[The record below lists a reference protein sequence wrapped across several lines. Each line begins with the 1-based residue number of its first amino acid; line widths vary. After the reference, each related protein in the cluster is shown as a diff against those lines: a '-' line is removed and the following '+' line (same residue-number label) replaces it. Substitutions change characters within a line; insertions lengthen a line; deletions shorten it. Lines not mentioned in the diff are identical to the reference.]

1 MKKSIALI
9 LTFLAIFT
17 CFAAC
22 KKEEVVVEGG
32 APVTDEGGKVVA
44 VVATQ
49 ENGYLLRGD
58 GGNAVLVV
66 TDAKGNS
73 VKKDGEVVTKL
84 EAIRDAYVVGNRIEM
99 PDYALNI
106 PDGWSNQKS
115 FSDLQIKKDG
125 VEDVIF
131 ISSLRDG
138 KLAEIEENNAV
149 FMKAFADNE
158 KTTKTL
164 TVAGEEAKFV
174 AGFKTVKQTDPET
187 KKEVSVGVYLGFIT
201 FSHQGVVY
209 NCRFNSD
216 RDLTGEFDN
225 IVAILNT
232 IDFVN

>member
-22 KKEEVVVEGG
+22 KKEEGSVEGG
-32 APVTDEGGKVVA
+32 VAATDKDGNVVA

-84 EAIRDAYVVGNRIEM
+84 EAIRNAYVVGNRIEM

-106 PDGWSNQKS
+106 PDGWSDLIS
-115 FSDLQIKKDG
+115 FADLQIKKDG
-125 VEDVIF
+125 VEDVIV

-138 KLAEIEENNAV
+138 KIAEVEENNAT
-149 FMKAFADNE
+149 FMKGFADNE
-158 KTTKTL
+158 KTAKTL

-174 AGFKTVKQTDPET
+174 GGFKTVN
-187 KKEVSVGVYLGFIT
+187 GANVYLGFIT

>member
-22 KKEEVVVEGG
+22 KKEEGSVEGG
-32 APVTDEGGKVVA
+32 APVTNENGKIFA

-49 ENGYLLRGD
+49 ENGQLLRGD

-125 VEDVIF
+125 VEDVIV

-138 KLAEIEENNAV
+138 NLAEVEENNAV
-149 FMKAFADNE
+149 FMKNFAENE
-158 KTTKTL
+158 KTSKTL
-164 TVAGEEAKFV
+164 TVAGEDAKFV
-174 AGFKTVKQTDPET
+174 SGFTTRNGID
-187 KKEVSVGVYLGFIT
+187 VYLGFIT
-201 FSHQGVVY
+201 FSHNGVVY